1 MRASQS
7 STNARSSPAF
17 IGALRVI
24 LALAVWSVGHAQPLL
39 ETGADAE
46 VTEDGLHRVATSIM
60 DAAWVVP
67 DLDLS
72 RYDSVYVRRTG
83 VSFRPGGDS
92 SNRAGQR
99 IEHTDFAVPDDL
111 KLELRSVFEQNFRDE
126 FSKVDG
132 MPASAVPGRRVLM
145 AQGFLV
151 DVSTSL
157 PPDEAGTEFIQNLA
171 WQATIVLELRDS
183 MSDDI
188 LARTVESERVQELVD
203 SDFVREQIRQLAQRW
218 ARLLHTRF
226 DEVVG
231 IAR

>member
-1 MRASQS
+1 MPARQASTTSRAL
-7 STNARSSPAF
+7 

-24 LALAVWSVGHAQPLL
+24 LALTVWSVGHAQPPLA
-39 ETGADAE
+39 TGDEAE
-46 VTEDGLHRVATSIM
+46 VTEDGLHRVDTSTM

-72 RYDSVYVRRTG
+72 RYDSVYIRQTG
-83 VSFRPGGDS
+83 VSFRPAPDS
-92 SNRAGQR
+92 GNRAGQL
-99 IEHTDFAVPDDL
+99 IERTDFPVPDDL
-111 KLELRSVFEQNFRDE
+111 KLELRGVFEQYFHDE
-126 FSKVDG
+126 FSEIDD
-132 MPASAVPGRRVLM
+132 MPASAVPGRRVVM

-151 DVSTSL
+151 NVSTSL

-171 WQATIVLELRDS
+171 WQATVVLELRDS
-183 MSDDI
+183 MSNDI

-226 DEVVG
+226 DDLVDV
-231 IAR
+231 AR